1 MTDEQIEEI
10 RRRATEGGLP
20 PSRVEVLALLDAL
33 RAAREDAERLAE
45 ALYGVCDGAEDMEPG
60 DPVEDGPCWSD
71 CPWPHR
77 PACEQ
82 ARAALAAHLGQP

>member
-33 RAAREDAERLAE
+33 RAAREDAERLA
-45 ALYGVCDGAEDMEPG
+45 
-60 DPVEDGPCWSD
+60 
-71 CPWPHR
+71 
-77 PACEQ
+77 
-82 ARAALAAHLGQP
+82 AALLAGRGE